1 MTSVVDTRLLV
12 FLEFPPNQEVRTQT
26 RDFFEKELRGRL
38 LAPTIV
44 LTEFIKL
51 AGAKMGEDAAKIK
64 IRLLKDQG
72 MQTIALT
79 EEQAL
84 AAGSL
89 LLSHQNVPITD
100 AIIASLVKTK
110 VADYVLTDDPHFK
123 VLGVKTKWF

>member
-1 MTSVVDTRLLV
+1 LTSVVDTRLLV
-12 FLEFPPNQEVRTQT
+12 FLEFPPNQEVRMQT

-72 MQTIALT
+72 MQTIALN

-100 AIIASLVKTK
+100 AIIASLVKTR
-110 VADYVLTDDPHFK
+110 VADYVLTDDPHFRT
-123 VLGVKTKWF
+123 LGVKTKWF

>member
-12 FLEFPPNQEVRTQT
+12 FLEFPPNQEVRMQT

-72 MQTIALT
+72 MQTIALN

-100 AIIASLVKTK
+100 AIIASLVKTR
-110 VADYVLTDDPHFK
+110 VADYVLTDDPHFRT
-123 VLGVKTKWF
+123 LGVKTKWF

>member
-72 MQTIALT
+72 MQTIVLT

>member
-1 MTSVVDTRLLV
+1 LTSVVDTRLLV

-72 MQTIALT
+72 MQTIVLN

-123 VLGVKTKWF
+123 MLGVKTKWF